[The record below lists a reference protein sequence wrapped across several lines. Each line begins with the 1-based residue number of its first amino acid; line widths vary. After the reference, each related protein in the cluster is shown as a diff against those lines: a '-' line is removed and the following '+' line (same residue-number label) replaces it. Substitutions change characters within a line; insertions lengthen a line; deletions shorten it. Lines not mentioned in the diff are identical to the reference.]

1 MAFEILEFWVAA
13 RVSVSNGCTTVAGRV
28 VVWLLVCVFELV
40 EIDTRSDACGSGGG
54 RGELVT
60 AAEASVRS
68 NADRS
73 VKDLIHW
80 RVVKRWNSSEREI
93 VHACEEGGIIP
104 VAVSFLV
111 ENALAEIC
119 GRNQRDRIPSSSLFT
134 PVITT
139 TEEVCLF
146 VALEFRLMFV
156 VAQKS

>member
-1 MAFEILEFWVAA
+1 MFK
-13 RVSVSNGCTTVAGRV
+13 
-28 VVWLLVCVFELV
+28 LV
-40 EIDTRSDACGSGGG
+40 EIDTRSDACRSGGD
-54 RGELVT
+54 RGELVA

-73 VKDLIHW
+73 VEDLIHW
-80 RVVKRWNSSEREI
+80 RVVKRWNSPEREI
-93 VHACEEGGIIP
+93 VHVCEEGGIIP
-104 VAVSFLV
+104 VAVSLV

-139 TEEVCLF
+139 TEEDCLF
-146 VALEFRLMFV
+146 MALEFRLMFV